1 MKETLNIFST
11 EIQES
16 HISNI
21 YTKNYHA
28 LPTDYLE
35 LQRDWLHRAYSQFQ
49 DLDKYFILISLVNK
63 TMSAYSDYMLSY
75 TWDEYYK
82 PKEVE
87 LKKFSIVDIAKELDI
102 SKETAR
108 RKILEL
114 EKEKGQERRRVRKE
128 EGGEMCERLKV
139 KNKKKEDRG
148 KYCLGA
154 KGEGKTKD
162 GPEKA
167 RKSIYRKQKGRE

>member
-21 YTKNYHA
+21 YTKNYHS
-28 LPTDYLE
+28 LHTDYLE

-63 TMSAYSDYMLSY
+63 TMNAYSDYMLNY

-82 PKEVE
+82 HYTDWDDAHRFNV
-87 LKKFSIVDIAKELDI
+87 
-102 SKETAR
+102 R
-108 RKILEL
+108 LEL
-114 EKEKGQERRRVRKE
+114 VSEKNLQSLGYTEFRPVDELFYPDNTFSNKTFPQSKTY
-128 EGGEMCERLKV
+128 
-139 KNKKKEDRG
+139 KKKGNEIIISFEVPYDWSIDTDWED
-148 KYCLGA
+148 KALILLGLN
-154 KGEGKTKD
+154 EEWVID
-162 GPEKA
+162 
-167 RKSIYRKQKGRE
+167 S

>member
-1 MKETLNIFST
+1 MKETFNIFSA

-21 YTKNYHA
+21 YTKNYHT
-28 LPTDYLE
+28 LHTDYLE

-63 TMSAYSDYMLSY
+63 TMNAYSDYMLNY

-87 LKKFSIVDIAKELDI
+87 LKKFSIV
-102 SKETAR
+102 
-108 RKILEL
+108 
-114 EKEKGQERRRVRKE
+114 
-128 EGGEMCERLKV
+128 
-139 KNKKKEDRG
+139 
-148 KYCLGA
+148 
-154 KGEGKTKD
+154 
-162 GPEKA
+162 
-167 RKSIYRKQKGRE
+167 

>member
-28 LPTDYLE
+28 LHTDYLE
-35 LQRDWLHRAYSQFQ
+35 LQRDWLYRAYSQFQ

-63 TMSAYSDYMLSY
+63 TMNAYSDYMLNY

-108 RKILEL
+108 RKIL
-114 EKEKGQERRRVRKE
+114 
-128 EGGEMCERLKV
+128 
-139 KNKKKEDRG
+139 
-148 KYCLGA
+148 
-154 KGEGKTKD
+154 
-162 GPEKA
+162 
-167 RKSIYRKQKGRE
+167 